1 MYEELK
7 DLLVSELLIDAAD
20 IKPESELVADLGIS
34 SVDLA
39 DLVCQCEDKFGIE
52 IDDTDMSRFVTV
64 KDIVD
69 YLEEKKA
76 TDYKAEYEKLVFACG
91 KSKVCALAEV
101 GYNPDVD
108 LISSSKVPWA
118 YYMTWSKEFAM
129 DGVHNTENELCRMY
143 SSDYTVKL

>member
-1 MYEELK
+1 MHINICRFAGILCRHRHRRIIKMYEELK

-39 DLVCQCEDKFGIE
+39 DLVGQCEDKFGIE

-76 TDYKAEYEKLVFACG
+76 G
-91 KSKVCALAEV
+91 KK
-101 GYNPDVD
+101 
-108 LISSSKVPWA
+108 
-118 YYMTWSKEFAM
+118 
-129 DGVHNTENELCRMY
+129 
-143 SSDYTVKL
+143 

>member
-7 DLLVSELLIDAAD
+7 DLLVSELLIDAAE

-39 DLVCQCEDKFGIE
+39 GLVCQCEDKFGIE

-64 KDIVD
+64 KDIAD

-76 TDYKAEYEKLVFACG
+76 G
-91 KSKVCALAEV
+91 K
-101 GYNPDVD
+101 N
-108 LISSSKVPWA
+108 
-118 YYMTWSKEFAM
+118 
-129 DGVHNTENELCRMY
+129 
-143 SSDYTVKL
+143 

>member
-39 DLVCQCEDKFGIE
+39 DLVCRCEDKLEIE

-76 TDYKAEYEKLVFACG
+76 G
-91 KSKVCALAEV
+91 KK
-101 GYNPDVD
+101 
-108 LISSSKVPWA
+108 
-118 YYMTWSKEFAM
+118 
-129 DGVHNTENELCRMY
+129 
-143 SSDYTVKL
+143 

>member
-7 DLLVSELLIDAAD
+7 DLLVSELLIDEAD

-52 IDDTDMSRFVTV
+52 IDDTDMSKFVTV
-64 KDIVD
+64 RDIVN

-76 TDYKAEYEKLVFACG
+76 EKNG
-91 KSKVCALAEV
+91 
-101 GYNPDVD
+101 
-108 LISSSKVPWA
+108 
-118 YYMTWSKEFAM
+118 
-129 DGVHNTENELCRMY
+129 
-143 SSDYTVKL
+143 